1 MKVVRLYDFSINSE
15 LCNVCDCVNSIVDFI
30 LDGYGPVKDDV
41 LFEIKVILNELL
53 LNAVIHGNKEDKSKL
68 VKVRTGINND
78 YVYFIIEDEGEGFNI
93 NCYGRQDECLDI
105 LDMKEN
111 GRGILIVKNL
121 CDKVKYNSK
130 GNKIVVLKK
139 LN

>member
-1 MKVVRLYDFSINSE
+1 MKVSKLYDFSINSA
-15 LCNVCDCVNSIVDFI
+15 LCNVCQSVNNIVDFI
-30 LDGYGPVKDDV
+30 LDRYGPVRDDI

-53 LNAVIHGNKEDKSKL
+53 LNAIIHGNKEDKTKR
-68 VKVRTGINND
+68 VKVRTGIDND
-78 YVYFIIEDEGEGFNI
+78 FVYFIIEDEGEGFNF
-93 NCYGRQDECLDI
+93 NCSSQPEECLDI
-105 LDMKEN
+105 SDLKES

-121 CDKVKYNSK
+121 CDKVKYNTK